1 MDSLIQQIIEKLQNL
16 PETAIKEVLEL
27 VNILECQY
35 QNSEQISMSQLE
47 DNPELLLN
55 LKNAITYYQ
64 NGISC
69 LQSQDYQQAIT
80 EFNHALDINPNFAEA
95 YYSRGKSRQKLN
107 DKLSAIE
114 DFQIAARLFCENN
127 LAEELTNWTPFE
139 LGESNR
145 EEAIYHLLKYL
156 SSQSSYD
163 EKRLAASAI
172 YKLAKNFKKSCE
184 LAIPHLL
191 DNLSEPAPQ
200 VRQYVLKALSVINL
214 PNNVLP
220 KIQAIAANDSKEYNR
235 KIAQSI
241 LETFNHNQ
249 H

>member
-27 VNILECQY
+27 VNFLECQY
-35 QNSEQISMSQLE
+35 HNSEQIFASQLE
-47 DNPELLLN
+47 DNPDLLLN

-69 LQSQDYQQAIT
+69 LQSQNYQQAIT

-95 YYSRGKSRQKLN
+95 YYSRGKSRHKLN

-114 DFQIAARLFCENN
+114 DFQIAARLFCENS

-145 EEAIYHLLKYL
+145 EEAIYHLIKYL
-156 SSQSSYD
+156 SSQSTYD

-172 YKLAKNFKKSCE
+172 YKLAKNFQTICE
-184 LAIPHLL
+184 VAIPNLL

-200 VRQYVLKALSVINL
+200 VKQYVLKALSVINL
-214 PNNVLP
+214 PNDAMP
-220 KIQAIAANDSKEYNR
+220 KIQAIAESDSKEYNR
-235 KIAQSI
+235 KIAQAI
-241 LETFNHNQ
+241 VEKYNYI
-249 H
+249 